1 MRITEFP
8 LMTKYTFISDMHID
22 DHMNVAVDTAE
33 FDRFMILL
41 EKHGLT
47 RDKLDFTKYVEG
59 NSEIVFGVSIAD
71 FLHTDEL
78 KYDILTF
85 LMQTRD

>member
-1 MRITEFP
+1 
-8 LMTKYTFISDMHID
+8 
-22 DHMNVAVDTAE
+22 
-33 FDRFMILL
+33 MILL

-59 NSEIVFGVSIAD
+59 NSEIVFGVSVAD